1 MNILASVPTHQP
13 DIAWRAIADE
23 GLLVDPR
30 TGKIYPL
37 DPVGLRLWQMCDGTR
52 KVSEIVQKLLQEFD
66 VTEEVLTQDV
76 VNYVESLQ
84 AQDLLLIHQPQ

>member
-1 MNILASVPTHQP
+1 MPTHQP

-37 DPVGLRLWQMCDGTR
+37 DPVGLRLWQMCDGTW